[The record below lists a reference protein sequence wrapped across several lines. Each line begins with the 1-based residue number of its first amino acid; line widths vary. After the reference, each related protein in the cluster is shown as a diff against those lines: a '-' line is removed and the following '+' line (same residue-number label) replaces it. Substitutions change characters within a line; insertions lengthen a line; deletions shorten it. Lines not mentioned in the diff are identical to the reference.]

1 MASGS
6 QLRGLRTYSRV
17 LVRVM
22 SASASVR
29 PVLIRWIPSIVSSHP
44 APTYGGQALVE
55 GVLIR
60 SGERWGVALRTPAG
74 DIHTHAGEL
83 RPARGAWRLPFL
95 RGLRAL
101 GVQLR
106 LGMRA
111 LADSSMLSDTGAINP
126 PPALQ
131 TIGLVAVSAVI
142 GLFVFSVLPLLLTGR
157 EPLAEPTVAQRLSEG
172 LVKGSLLAL
181 YVIGVT
187 RVARYR
193 RIFSYHGAEHMAIA
207 CAEAGLP
214 LTPDNLRRFSPAHP
228 RCGTGFLV
236 ILAAVDTLLL
246 AGLPRLGPLE
256 DLTLRIAFVPV
267 TAAVAYELLR
277 WGSRR
282 RGLGFVLNRF
292 GLLTQRLTTA
302 QPDAGQLEVAIAAVE
317 CCRSDEVSVPV
328 LQTIPVPASSL
339 PFS

>member
-1 MASGS
+1 M
-6 QLRGLRTYSRV
+6 
-17 LVRVM
+17 
-22 SASASVR
+22 
-29 PVLIRWIPSIVSSHP
+29 PSHHH

-55 GVLIR
+55 GVLVR
-60 SGERWGVALRTPAG
+60 NAERWGVALRTPAG
-74 DIHTHAGEL
+74 DIHTYGGEL
-83 RPARGAWRLPFL
+83 RPARGMWRLPFL
-95 RGLRAL
+95 RGLRTL

-111 LADSSMLSDTGAINP
+111 LADSSMLADTGAINP
-126 PPALQ
+126 IPALQ
-131 TIGLVAVSAVI
+131 TVALVAVSVVI
-142 GLFVFSVLPLLLTGR
+142 GLFVFSALPLLLTGR
-157 EPLAEPTVAQRLSEG
+157 EPLVEPTVSQRLSEG
-172 LVKGSLLAL
+172 LVKGSFLAL

-187 RVARYR
+187 RVPRYR

-207 CAEAGLP
+207 CAEAGLQ
-214 LTPDNLRRFSPAHP
+214 LTPQNVWRFGPAHP

-246 AGLPRLGPLE
+246 AGLPRIDPLA
-256 DLTLRIAFVPV
+256 DLSLRVAFVPV

-277 WGSRR
+277 WGAQR

-302 QPDAGQLEVAIAAVE
+302 YPDAGQVEVAIAAVE
-317 CCRSDEVSVPV
+317 RCRSDVTAVASREAV
-328 LQTIPVPASSL
+328 PVPATGL

>member
-1 MASGS
+1 M
-6 QLRGLRTYSRV
+6 
-17 LVRVM
+17 
-22 SASASVR
+22 
-29 PVLIRWIPSIVSSHP
+29 PSHP
-44 APTYGGQALVE
+44 APSYGGQALVE

-60 SGERWGVALRTPAG
+60 SRERWGIALRTPAG
-74 DIHTHAGEL
+74 DIHSYAGEL
-83 RPARGAWRLPFL
+83 QPARGAWRLPFL
-95 RGLRAL
+95 RGLHAL
-101 GVQLR
+101 GMQLR

-111 LADSSMLSDTGAINP
+111 LADSSMLADTGAISP
-126 PPALQ
+126 LPALQ
-131 TIGLVAVSAVI
+131 TITLVVVSAAI
-142 GLFVFSVLPLLLTGR
+142 GLFVFSALPLLLTGR

-172 LVKGSLLAL
+172 LVKGSFLAL
-181 YVIGVT
+181 YLIGVT
-187 RVARYR
+187 RVPRYR

-246 AGLPRLGPLE
+246 AGLPRIGPLE
-256 DLTLRIAFVPV
+256 DLTLRVAFVPV

-282 RGLGFVLNRF
+282 RGLGFALNRF

-317 CCRSDEVSVPV
+317 CCRSSEVSVPV
-328 LQTIPVPASSL
+328 REPVPVPASGL